1 MIKINLIPAE
11 NIEQLNKRAV
21 IAKSVLAGISVI
33 VIVALVSVV
42 QITRAKRLESV
53 LKIREAELKS
63 LQQEIES
70 VKAIEG
76 QIAEVERY
84 LGAINKI
91 TKNKL
96 IYTVFLQDLMD
107 DLPGTIWFSNLTTN
121 SKENILSL
129 NITATSMSAYDLAYW
144 INAIEIN
151 PKYSE
156 MELGAISITE
166 TESGKT
172 LGFPLRLKYT
182 YK

>member
-1 MIKINLIPAE
+1 MIKINLVPVE
-11 NIEQLNKRAV
+11 NIEQLDKRAI

-33 VIVALVSVV
+33 VIVVVVSVV
-42 QITRAKRLESV
+42 QITRAKNLEST
-53 LKIREAELKS
+53 LKVREAEFQS
-63 LQQEIES
+63 LQKEIES

-76 QIAEVERY
+76 QIAEVEKY

-96 IYTVFLQDLMD
+96 MYTVFMQDLMNN
-107 DLPGTIWFSNLTTN
+107 LPGTIWFSNLNTN
-121 SKENILSL
+121 SKENVLTL

-144 INAIEIN
+144 INAVETN
-151 PKYSE
+151 PNYSE
-156 MELGAISITE
+156 MELGAISISE

-172 LGFPLRLKYT
+172 LGFPLKLKYT